1 MLTFPTI
8 LPTEAVEFHIAEKV
22 EGQYET
28 EIVFHDHLVNGCVV
42 APTSAAE
49 LPEGFNLLERET
61 ITVHIPDSFTEDPVG
76 GRFTVRGHEYEV
88 LTSTFALTQSPLV
101 FRRSAVGVRIR

>member
-8 LPTEAVEFHIAEKV
+8 LPTERVVFHIAEKV
-22 EGQYET
+22 EGEYET
-28 EIVFHDHLVNGCVV
+28 EIIFHDFTVDRCVV

-61 ITVHIPDSFTEDPVG
+61 ITVHIPDSL
-76 GRFTVRGHEYEV
+76 RI
-88 LTSTFALTQSPLV
+88 PL
-101 FRRSAVGVRIR
+101 AVGSRCGGTRMRCSQAPLLSLNPRSYSAGMLWG

>member
-8 LPTEAVEFHIAEKV
+8 LPTEPVVFHIAEKV
-22 EGQYET
+22 EGEYET
-28 EIVFHDHLVNGCVV
+28 EIIFHDFTVDGCVV

-88 LTSTFALTQSPLV
+88 LTSSFALTESPLV
-101 FRRSAVGVRIR
+101 FRRNAVGVRIR